1 MPDNSTNFNT
11 NVTLSREMHEEAVLQ
26 NLKRRFDRQIIYVIL
41 IAHNEHT
48 KRLICIPLCIFL
60 LFFLPKTYIGS
71 ILLSVNPYKMY
82 NIYGTDMVL
91 LYSGRALGEN
101 PP

>member
-1 MPDNSTNFNT
+1 
-11 NVTLSREMHEEAVLQ
+11 MHEEAVLQ

-41 IAHNEHT
+41 VAHNEHT
-48 KRLICIPLCIFL
+48 TTHTKSLICIPLRIFL

-91 LYSGRALGEN
+91 LYSGCALGEN